1 MKKLKRTVDDILFL
15 LRPAMKFGKGLLLLM
30 LVIEALPALVN
41 SLVTV
46 AVPKVAIDELLNG
59 TPVGRII
66 LNVGVLILTQLAA
79 SVATNLLAYGYQIK
93 QTEFSLSITKLI
105 LSQTIATDYRF
116 LDKPEYYAKYQ
127 LTYQQFATGSQ
138 NIFYS
143 FVSLLGALLTC
154 AAMFTVIALLGP
166 WVVLIVVA
174 GTAAQVLVGLKGV
187 KYEMQMSREVTEKTR
202 GINYGSRMLQ
212 ERQYAADMKVSSM
225 GTYVLGWVDRYIGWI
240 KSVYVRFTRPRAAV
254 NTVSS
259 LLNHATTLGTIAYVV
274 WGISAG
280 RIGSIGDY
288 AALIAAGTTL
298 STQLR
303 QLFGIFTD
311 MARTAIQAEQAREF
325 FDLPSVIESS
335 TGETPP
341 KEAWW
346 APDGCAIVSRS
357 VLEEA
362 RKGKWPPEGT
372 APFYGLYAGEDLDP
386 VSFEGTV
393 LATSALPD
401 PSKNDYDDCLQ
412 AILVELD
419 SVLSE
424 TPSSADVERVVLV
437 NVPVMEDRTIVG
449 GNGFEPGDKVAC
461 TCAPYEAMPESILE
475 IQLSDDIR
483 SFEHRQYYP
492 LRIEKIQAFRETG
505 NKDFAK
511 REISVFPVRSLP
523 RDEKAAAAR
532 RERIQKEIARV
543 ESELARHGG
552 TFEAWK
558 EEYKPI
564 AEKYVRLC
572 EEGRAVWIG
581 DSHFAAGCRETTYNT
596 RAYIE
601 GLLPYKKYLEEN
613 NIDLIVVRVPSRG
626 DFAARVLASDDF
638 VENPAWMEHYLECL
652 KNDIEIVDP
661 MPEMWKERF
670 DFPLFY
676 FYQDPDQRHPF
687 EGTAMVMA
695 KEIADVLQR
704 YPYERNAPGIV
715 LRDIQFKTRDA
726 LYHWPAGNE
735 KRDPS
740 ENVVFKRAL
749 RDGEPCK
756 DFAFRSGSPFL
767 LLSNSYFWF
776 PEWTLGASV
785 PGYAAHFL
793 EAIPDWRYRGG
804 IDNQMITFLL
814 EPHLLDGRRAVV
826 MGGGFDAWK
835 GFPTIPKYI
844 PDGARRITLEK
855 TVGASS
861 GEMAIRDPAGSFERS
876 AAGDGSVRFEFNGNY
891 PERGDS
897 FFDLDVSVP
906 GIEGKRTA
914 MIRVNFEQT
923 STLVVDLV
931 DGGSGAVLDTVRVLP
946 GRVSFADFFLP
957 LAEGSSDVT
966 IRVYPRNPETGL
978 VVPNIELW
986 YY

>member
-46 AVPKVAIDELLNG
+46 AVPKVAIDGLLNG

-280 RIGSIGDY
+280 QIGSIGDY

-341 KEAWW
+341 KGPLSLELRDVSFAYPESDFCLKHLNLRIEPGEKIGIVGENGAGKSTLAKLLLRLYDADSGDILYNGKPIREWDVHELRRRVGIAFQDANLYALTLRENLQYYNPEATDEQRRK
-346 APDGCAIVSRS
+346 ALKTVGLDRLDDLDKTVSREF
-357 VLEEA
+357 LEDGIMLSGGETQKLALA
-362 RKGKWPPEGT
+362 RLLMDD
-372 APFYGLYAGEDLDP
+372 FGLMILD
-386 VSFEGTV
+386 E
-393 LATSALPD
+393 
-401 PSKNDYDDCLQ
+401 
-412 AILVELD
+412 
-419 SVLSE
+419 
-424 TPSSADVERVVLV
+424 PSSA
-437 NVPVMEDRTIVG
+437 
-449 GNGFEPGDKVAC
+449 
-461 TCAPYEAMPESILE
+461 
-475 IQLSDDIR
+475 
-483 SFEHRQYYP
+483 
-492 LRIEKIQAFRETG
+492 
-505 NKDFAK
+505 
-511 REISVFPVRSLP
+511 
-523 RDEKAAAAR
+523 
-532 RERIQKEIARV
+532 
-543 ESELARHGG
+543 
-552 TFEAWK
+552 
-558 EEYKPI
+558 
-564 AEKYVRLC
+564 
-572 EEGRAVWIG
+572 
-581 DSHFAAGCRETTYNT
+581 
-596 RAYIE
+596 
-601 GLLPYKKYLEEN
+601 
-613 NIDLIVVRVPSRG
+613 
-626 DFAARVLASDDF
+626 
-638 VENPAWMEHYLECL
+638 
-652 KNDIEIVDP
+652 
-661 MPEMWKERF
+661 
-670 DFPLFY
+670 
-676 FYQDPDQRHPF
+676 
-687 EGTAMVMA
+687 
-695 KEIADVLQR
+695 
-704 YPYERNAPGIV
+704 
-715 LRDIQFKTRDA
+715 
-726 LYHWPAGNE
+726 
-735 KRDPS
+735 
-740 ENVVFKRAL
+740 
-749 RDGEPCK
+749 
-756 DFAFRSGSPFL
+756 
-767 LLSNSYFWF
+767 
-776 PEWTLGASV
+776 
-785 PGYAAHFL
+785 
-793 EAIPDWRYRGG
+793 
-804 IDNQMITFLL
+804 
-814 EPHLLDGRRAVV
+814 LD
-826 MGGGFDAWK
+826 
-835 GFPTIPKYI
+835 
-844 PDGARRITLEK
+844 
-855 TVGASS
+855 
-861 GEMAIRDPAGSFERS
+861 
-876 AAGDGSVRFEFNGNY
+876 
-891 PERGDS
+891 
-897 FFDLDVSVP
+897 
-906 GIEGKRTA
+906 
-914 MIRVNFEQT
+914 
-923 STLVVDLV
+923 
-931 DGGSGAVLDTVRVLP
+931 
-946 GRVSFADFFLP
+946 P
-957 LAEGSSDVT
+957 LAEYKMTRLMFGVSNTTTIMIAHRLST
-966 IRVYPRNPETGL
+966 IRDADRIYLISGGEVAEQGTHE
-978 VVPNIELW
+978 ELMEMNGK
-986 YY
+986 YAEMFRRQAENYTK